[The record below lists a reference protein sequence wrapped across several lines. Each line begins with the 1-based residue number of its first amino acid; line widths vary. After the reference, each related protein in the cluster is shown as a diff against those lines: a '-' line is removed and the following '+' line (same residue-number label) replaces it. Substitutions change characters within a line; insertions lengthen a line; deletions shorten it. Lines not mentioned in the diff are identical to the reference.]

1 MCPKIQALFSFEFCI
16 DRSGDTRKVGR
27 QMYTGSQLS
36 NYGNSESP
44 QLIRPSPPLE
54 RPSSK
59 TVGNINRGNINQ
71 NAIVRDPTPTG
82 LTRNDSDSLLVQRN
96 DPRSLQRNDSA
107 DLVRRRTPVLKRHVT
122 ADDYLQNI
130 NLHHDYQ
137 GRRGHMKVHTKVED
151 RQIRYVSYEPCFI

>member
-1 MCPKIQALFSFEFCI
+1 MY
-16 DRSGDTRKVGR
+16 SGSRLGN
-27 QMYTGSQLS
+27 YS
-36 NYGNSESP
+36 NTESP

-59 TVGNINRGNINQ
+59 TVGNINRGNFNH

-82 LTRNDSDSLLVQRN
+82 IPRNDSDPMLVQRN

-107 DLVRRRTPVLKRHVT
+107 ELRRRTPVLKRHMT

-137 GRRGHMKVHTKVED
+137 GRRGHMKVNHSRVED
-151 RQIRYVSYEPCFI
+151 KQIR

>member
-1 MCPKIQALFSFEFCI
+1 MNSVKEQ
-16 DRSGDTRKVGR
+16 GR
-27 QMYTGSQLS
+27 QMYSRLN

-59 TVGNINRGNINQ
+59 TIGNINRGNMNQ
-71 NAIVRDPTPTG
+71 NALVRDPTPPG
-82 LTRNDSDSLLVQRN
+82 LPRNDSDSLLAQRN
-96 DPRSLQRNDSA
+96 ESGLLQRNDSA
-107 DLVRRRTPVLKRHVT
+107 ELIRRRTPVLKRNMT

-137 GRRGHMKVHTKVED
+137 GRRGHMRVNTMVED
-151 RQIRYVSYEPCFI
+151 KQVRYVFCICKLCIFKN